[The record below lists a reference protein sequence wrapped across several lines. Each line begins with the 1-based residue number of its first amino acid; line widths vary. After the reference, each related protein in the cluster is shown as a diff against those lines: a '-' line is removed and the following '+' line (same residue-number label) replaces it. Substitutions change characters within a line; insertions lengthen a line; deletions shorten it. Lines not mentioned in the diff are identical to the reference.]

1 MAVAF
6 AYPEPEK
13 GGRGKKGN
21 LPETSGFSRQRLGQA
36 RQILAHSETFAA
48 KAISNLAPSV
58 LHTLSQCAIFT
69 NPPALTTSTTR
80 ANGAQVHTKLTPWIR
95 WSPCRLTR
103 ATTEKLLR
111 FLHVAYCWDTF
122 VSSARDAR
130 LAHIQISIALG
141 LHSTRGRTLSDVAA
155 ELGITKQAL
164 SRGVAKF
171 LRMSRLEPAFGLK
184 STEARITYQ
193 KCH

>member
-1 MAVAF
+1 MRHF
-6 AYPEPEK
+6 HEPAGSNDFDDPATWSASSYEAHPVDSLEP
-13 GGRGKKGN
+13 
-21 LPETSGFSRQRLGQA
+21 LPA
-36 RQILAHSETFAA
+36 
-48 KAISNLAPSV
+48 NPSDYREA
-58 LHTLSQCAIFT
+58 S
-69 NPPALTTSTTR
+69 
-80 ANGAQVHTKLTPWIR
+80 
-95 WSPCRLTR
+95 
-103 ATTEKLLR
+103 LR

>member
-1 MAVAF
+1 MRHF
-6 AYPEPEK
+6 HEPAGSDDFNDPATYNAASYSSHPVDFLEP
-13 GGRGKKGN
+13 
-21 LPETSGFSRQRLGQA
+21 LPDNR
-36 RQILAHSETFAA
+36 SEYREV
-48 KAISNLAPSV
+48 S
-58 LHTLSQCAIFT
+58 
-69 NPPALTTSTTR
+69 
-80 ANGAQVHTKLTPWIR
+80 
-95 WSPCRLTR
+95 
-103 ATTEKLLR
+103 LR

-122 VSSARDAR
+122 VSGSRDAR
-130 LAHIQISIALG
+130 LASIQVSIALG
-141 LHSTRGRTLSDVAA
+141 LYSTRGRTVTDIAE